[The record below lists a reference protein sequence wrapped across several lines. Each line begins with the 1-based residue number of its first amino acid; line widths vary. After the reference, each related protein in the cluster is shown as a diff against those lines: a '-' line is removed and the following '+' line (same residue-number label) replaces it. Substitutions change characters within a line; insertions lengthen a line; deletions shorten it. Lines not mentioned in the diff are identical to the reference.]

1 MAGVQ
6 VINSLKPEEGY
17 GQQWR
22 LILQWCRYFYDDG
35 SIEHGYRFIRVTPEG
50 RLQPARGQNNLLSE
64 KKRRRQL
71 APNGPFGRAESCQ
84 LAGVKRTQSG
94 QVCPME
100 LPPLRFT
107 WTGQ

>member
-50 RLQPARGQNNLLSE
+50 RLQPARGQNNLLFDVGNWHRMDLSAA
-64 KKRRRQL
+64 L
-71 APNGPFGRAESCQ
+71 NHVSSLG
-84 LAGVKRTQSG
+84 
-94 QVCPME
+94 
-100 LPPLRFT
+100 
-107 WTGQ
+107 